1 MTRTS
6 DRQLRPTIVGAG
18 LVALD
23 VVLND
28 IDDDEPKYLAGGTC
42 GNVLTVL
49 SFLGWDARP
58 IARLKNDLPAEWIY
72 EDLQDCGVDTSLLTA
87 RDDGS
92 TPIIIERIR
101 KTNNGQRYHSYS
113 LRCPC
118 CGSYLPGY
126 KSIRGSD
133 ANSLTQE
140 LGGYQVFFF
149 DRVSRGTLNLAAHS
163 LQRGALVVFEPSG
176 VGDPRLFREAWELA
190 HVVKY
195 SNDRLR
201 DLADLDLKSS
211 LGNNLLLEIET
222 LGASGLRYRSCL
234 DGASRT
240 RWNTLDAIPS
250 PSFKD
255 AAGSGDWCTAGV
267 LHKLARG
274 GLAGF
279 RRRKPGRLKDALR
292 YGQALAAWNCSYESA
307 RGGMYEAS
315 RPRFDRQIRALLSGR
330 TIRIAIEKTDPS
342 AENLG
347 KLCPNCCEFQ
357 PKKRAHAS

>member
-6 DRQLRPTIVGAG
+6 ARHLRPTVVGAG

-28 IDDDEPKYLAGGTC
+28 IEDDEPKYLAGGTC

-49 SFLGWDARP
+49 SFLGWNARP
-58 IARLKNDLPAEWIY
+58 IARLRDDLPAEWIH
-72 EDLQDCGVDTSLLTA
+72 EDLQCCGVDTSLLTA
-87 RDDGS
+87 TRDGS

-101 KTNNGQRYHSYS
+101 ERSDGQRYHSYS

-126 KSIRGSD
+126 KSIRGKD
-133 ANSLTQE
+133 AYSLTQE
-140 LGGYQVFFF
+140 LHGYQVFFF
-149 DRVSRGTLNLAAHS
+149 DRVSRGTLNLATHS
-163 LQRGALVVFEPSG
+163 LERGALVVFEPSG
-176 VGDPRLFREAWELA
+176 VGDPRLFREAWNLA

-201 DLADLDLKSS
+201 DMADLNIKSS
-211 LGNNLLLEIET
+211 VRNSLFLEIET
-222 LGASGLRYRSCL
+222 LGASGLRYRSRL
-234 DGASRT
+234 DGASHT
-240 RWNTLDAIPS
+240 RWNTLDAVPS
-250 PSFKD
+250 PSFRD

-267 LHKLARG
+267 LNKLARG

-279 RRRKPGRLKDALR
+279 RKVNSTRLKDALR
-292 YGQALAAWNCSYESA
+292 YGQALSAWNCSYESA

-315 RPRFDRQIRALLSGR
+315 RPQFDRQIRALLSGK
-330 TIRIAIEKTDPS
+330 TIRIAVEKADPL
-342 AENLG
+342 AEHLP
-347 KLCPNCCEFQ
+347 KLCPNCDELQ
-357 PKKRAHAS
+357 RKTRSHAS